1 MNAVDRP
8 HIGRFLSEHLC
19 SWSYR
24 SLHYRTSTITITTL
38 ARFVSRIPNSD
49 SDLKWTSSNSTVTGE
64 GLGGCTRGMTSGA
77 LELFRPNNH
86 DDFFSGGGGL
96 SSRYTGA
103 NSAGTPAMIA
113 RCNCFLSSD
122 RESSCSQNCV
132 LFCGSSN
139 WIIIG
144 TSPSGKA
151 TIEPFRLATALCQNL
166 HSHSS

>member
-86 DDFFSGGGGL
+86 DDFFGGGGGL
-96 SSRYTGA
+96 SSKCTGVEFTGRPSVTA
-103 NSAGTPAMIA
+103 S
-113 RCNCFLSSD
+113 CNCPLSSD
-122 RESSCSQNCV
+122 RASSCIQNCA
-132 LFCGSSN
+132 LFCRPSN
-139 WIIIG
+139 WITVGI
-144 TSPSGKA
+144 SSSAKP
-151 TIEPFRLATALCQNL
+151 TIVPVRLASELC
-166 HSHSS
+166 